1 MAIKSENTAAGS
13 SNHSPSAPVSANDP
27 VPTEAQ
33 IHLPWYRRRK
43 SIWFKI
49 AAHLSRLTN
58 GHVKSPGYYR
68 SLEFQREH
76 DAKDFERYRIS
87 PNEHVRTW
95 CLWTVEFYTP
105 DNIGKLRDALDRLKP
120 AGMEYEERGPGQ
132 WLRQNRGR
140 AGNSM
145 ELYFVPKGRPGLGI
159 GHYCPLPDFAEGAH
173 GTIENAT
180 PSLTILT
187 MHFLLK
193 DSERDC
199 LEIELHR
206 DHPSKITQ
214 KPKGVLSISGVSDEQ
229 RRAVEDKRL
238 HWISQATSWHR
249 ENFPGLLSGNGE
261 LVSSCVLDV
270 VDGAEPLGVERT
282 NLLEALD
289 LVRSYEVYENR
300 MRDGQG
306 LLKLSRGAGSARL
319 GGLRLLSIN
328 RERLAEF
335 ETVGYGNDDD
345 GRVAHIDAMFR
356 RTYTWIALPR
366 VLDFYD
372 RRAVQARDGAAAL
385 VGSRNASRA
394 LERVR
399 ADTAQSID
407 AAVIA
412 RELHG
417 AAKTG
422 RLPRCEMDFIL
433 RPIFANDKA
442 RPLAQ
447 TIRERVTHQAAEL
460 LADVEALNESL
471 TVQANLLSAHANLKL
486 QPWII
491 TLAVISAIAGVIAAI
506 GPLHD
511 LMWPKL
517 APTVECATVHPSP
530 SEKASGMPPAQALH
544 PKRPISDR
552 K

>member
-1 MAIKSENTAAGS
+1 MTTKSENTAAGS
-13 SNHSPSAPVSANDP
+13 SEHSPSAPESVNDP
-27 VPTEAQ
+27 VPTEVHT
-33 IHLPWYRRRK
+33 HLPWYRRRK
-43 SIWFKI
+43 SIRFKI

-68 SLEFQREH
+68 SLEFQRKH
-76 DAKDFERYRIS
+76 DAEDFERYRIS

-105 DNIGKLRDALDRLKP
+105 DNIGKLRAALDRLKP

-140 AGNSM
+140 TGNSM

-180 PSLTILT
+180 PSLTMLT

-229 RRAVEDKRL
+229 RRVVEDKRL
-238 HWISQATSWHR
+238 DWISQATSWHR
-249 ENFPGLLSGNGE
+249 ENFPGLFSGNGE
-261 LVSSCVLDV
+261 LVSSCVFDV
-270 VDGAEPLGVERT
+270 VDGAEPLGAERT

-289 LVRSYEVYENR
+289 LVRPYEVFENR
-300 MRDGQG
+300 TRDGQS
-306 LLKLSRGAGSARL
+306 LLKLSRGAGRERL

-328 RERLAEF
+328 RERLSEF
-335 ETVGYGNDDD
+335 EALGYGSDDD
-345 GRVAHIDAMFR
+345 GRVAHLDAMFR

-366 VLDFYD
+366 VLDFYE

-422 RLPRCEMDFIL
+422 WLPRCEMDFIL
-433 RPIFANDKA
+433 RPMFANDQA
-442 RPLAQ
+442 LPLAQ
-447 TIRERVTHQAAEL
+447 TIRERVAHQAAGL

-486 QPWII
+486 QPLII
-491 TLAVISAIAGVIAAI
+491 ALAAVSMIASVIAAFSTVRDMV
-506 GPLHD
+506 P
-511 LMWPKL
+511 PK
-517 APTVECATVHPSP
+517 PTQSVEHATIHSSP
-530 SEKASGMPPAQALH
+530 SIKASGMPPAWELH
-544 PKRPISDR
+544 PKRPISDC